1 MEYPLLV
8 LEDTGVNH
16 VAYLGWQTEEG
27 GLGSVVLERR
37 SDWCLCY
44 SCLILTSDRVDS
56 DLVEQLAE
64 ELSHRVVSS
73 PWVHQSDALEIAF
86 GKPC

>member
-27 GLGSVVLERR
+27 GLGSVVLGAGAKIR
-37 SDWCLCY
+37 
-44 SCLILTSDRVDS
+44 
-56 DLVEQLAE
+56 LVF
-64 ELSHRVVSS
+64 V
-73 PWVHQSDALEIAF
+73 
-86 GKPC
+86 